1 MSDTGGIYDLL
12 VRDGTVV
19 TPRGSTRRDVA
30 VRDGVISALLSPG
43 AEVEARTTIDA
54 DGRFVLPGAV
64 DPHCHFDTFS
74 HHADDIGSLTR
85 AAVAGGVT
93 TVIPFIIRGG
103 TAGQPDTLHETL
115 DVLIERG
122 RRDAV
127 IDFAYHVALSPAW
140 DELDEIDRCAERGV
154 SSFKMFMALPA
165 LNRMVPDDL
174 MVAFMRRI
182 RDCGGLGM
190 VHAENGLVCDFLE
203 QEQVRSGHTAPPAL
217 GRTRPRILEE
227 EATFRAI
234 ALNEVA
240 AGELYVVH
248 VTCEAAS
255 RRIAEAR
262 ARGFAV
268 AGETCPQ
275 YLTLDESAME
285 TYGALA
291 KVAPPLRPREDCEH
305 LWAALGSGELSSI
318 GSDHSA
324 HARAVKERGAENVFD
339 GVPFGMPTV
348 ETMMPLLLSGVRREG
363 HLSLER
369 LVALTA
375 ENPARIFGLY
385 PRKGAIR
392 EGADAD
398 LLVVDLEASSRVDAT
413 RHHDRGGYSVYDG
426 WSLAG
431 AIETVVARG
440 EVRVSGGEVL
450 PVARSGAFIERGSS
464 SLFHGLS

>member
-1 MSDTGGIYDLL
+1 MNENGGTYDLL
-12 VRDGTVV
+12 VQGGTVV
-19 TPRGSTRRDVA
+19 TPRGSSRRDVV
-30 VRDGVISALLSPG
+30 VRDGVIAALLSPG
-43 AEVEARTTIDA
+43 AQVQARTTIDA
-54 DGRFVLPGAV
+54 EGRFVLPGAV

-74 HHADDIGSLTR
+74 HHADDIGSMTR

-122 RRDAV
+122 REQAV
-127 IDFAYHVALSPAW
+127 IDFGYHVALSPVW
-140 DELDEIDRCAERGV
+140 DEIDEIDRCIQRGV
-154 SSFKMFMALPA
+154 TSFKMFMALPA

-182 RDCGGLGM
+182 RDRGGLGM

-203 QEQVRSGHTAPPAL
+203 REQIRSGETAPPFL

-240 AGELYVVH
+240 DGHLYIVH

-262 ARGFAV
+262 ARGFSV
-268 AGETCPQ
+268 RGETCPQ

-291 KVAPPLRPREDCEH
+291 KVAPPLRSPADRDH
-305 LWAALGSGELSSI
+305 LWSALESGELSSI

-324 HARAVKERGAENVFD
+324 HARSVKERGERNVFD
-339 GVPFGMPTV
+339 GVPFGMPTI

-363 HLSLER
+363 RFSLER

-398 LLVVDLEASSRVDAT
+398 LLVVDLDASSRVDAA
-413 RHHDRGGYSVYDG
+413 RHHDLGGYSVYDG

-440 EVRVSGGEVL
+440 ELRVSGGEV
-450 PVARSGAFIERGSS
+450 VADSGTGVFLERGSS
-464 SLFHGLS
+464 SLPHGLS

>member
-1 MSDTGGIYDLL
+1 
-12 VRDGTVV
+12 
-19 TPRGSTRRDVA
+19 VA
-30 VRDGVISALLSPG
+30 VRDGTITALLTPDSDVTARETLD
-43 AEVEARTTIDA
+43 AE
-54 DGRFVLPGAV
+54 GRIVLPGAV

-85 AAVAGGVT
+85 SALAGGVT

-103 TAGQPDTLHETL
+103 FEGQPDTLHETL
-115 DVLIERG
+115 DALIARG
-122 RRDAV
+122 REDAV
-127 IDFAYHVALSPAW
+127 IDFGYHVALSPAW
-140 DELDEIDRCAERGV
+140 DEIDEIDRCVERGV

-182 RDCGGLGM
+182 HARGGLGM
-190 VHAENGLVCDFLE
+190 VHAENGLVCDYLE
-203 QEQVRSGHTAPPAL
+203 REQVEAGSTPPSDF
-217 GRTRPRILEE
+217 GRTRPPILEE

-240 AGELYVVH
+240 GGDLYVVH
-248 VTCEAAS
+248 VTCEGAG

-262 ARGFAV
+262 ARGFSV

-275 YLTLDESAME
+275 YLTLDESAMT
-285 TYGALA
+285 TYGPLA
-291 KVAPPLRPREDCEH
+291 KVAPPLRSVVDREH
-305 LWAALGSGELSSI
+305 LWSALESGELSSV

-324 HARAVKERGAENVFD
+324 HTRAVKQRGVEDVFND
-339 GVPFGMPTV
+339 VPFGMPTV
-348 ETMMPLLLSGVRREG
+348 ETMLPLLLSGVRREG
-363 HLSLER
+363 RLGLER

-385 PRKGAIR
+385 PRKGVIR

-398 LLVVDLEASSRVDAT
+398 LLIVDLDGTTRVDEA

-426 WSLAG
+426 WDLATR
-431 AIETVVARG
+431 IETVVAGGR
-440 EVRVSGGEVL
+440 VRVSGGALV
-450 PVARSGAFIERGSS
+450 GDDTERGTFLERQAS
-464 SLFHGLS
+464 SLPHGLS